1 MKLLICRGA
10 IALAYRPTLENP
22 DSLNWMCKKSG
33 SAIVLDQ
40 QQQLTIETEVETRP
54 MVVRMHPV
62 VNLTDDQFFE
72 FCQINRDLRIE
83 RTATGELLIMP
94 PTGSETGESNFRL
107 SGQLFIWTEQDGTG
121 TGFDSSTGFTLPN
134 GATVSPDISWV
145 KLERWNAL
153 PREQRTK
160 FAPISPDFVVE
171 LRSKSDTLKDL
182 QDKMQQ
188 YIDNGVRLGWL
199 IDRKRRR
206 VYIYRPSVPV
216 QQLDN
221 PETVSA
227 DPELPGFVLKLGQ
240 IW

>member
-1 MKLLICRGA
+1 M
-10 IALAYRPTLENP
+10 
-22 DSLNWMCKKSG
+22 
-33 SAIVLDQ
+33 VLDQ
-40 QQQLTIETEVETRP
+40 QQQLTTETEVETRP

-94 PTGSETGESNFRL
+94 PTDSETGGSNFEL
-107 SGQLFIWTEQDGTG
+107 AGQLGNWVKLDGTG

-134 GATVSPDISWV
+134 SAIVSPDISWV
-145 KLERWNAL
+145 KLERWNTLSAL
-153 PREQRTK
+153 QKTK
-160 FAPISPDFVVE
+160 FAPIAPDFVVE

-199 IDRKRRR
+199 IDRKQRR
-206 VYIYRPSVPV
+206 VYVYRPGVPV

-227 DPELPGFVLKLGQ
+227 DPELPGFVLKLGE